1 MSKFIPAI
9 LTEFSGQII
18 ETRSL
23 PERPASF
30 SPVPAICDP
39 QLEKCLKDI
48 GYDRLYSHQAE
59 MFERAIEGANVII
72 TTGTA
77 SGKSLAFY
85 LPVIQ
90 KVIQNPSKR
99 ALFIFPTKALTKDQL
114 RNLQPFVK
122 YFGKRKLQVGV
133 YDGDTPPTER
143 RRLREEANIILTNP
157 DMINSSFLPNHNR
170 YGFPHLFANLHF
182 VVIDELHAY
191 RGAFG
196 SHVSN
201 VMRRLLRICKYHNNV
216 PHFLCSSATI
226 ANPQELA
233 ENICHSK
240 FVHVEKDGS
249 PAPAKVIV
257 FWQPP
262 FVGRDEAVRRSV
274 VQEMVRLVPAL
285 IEQSLRVISF
295 CMSRKAT
302 EIVTKECRDILS
314 CDKLNLGDKIS
325 GYRGGYTPEERR
337 RIEKGLVN
345 GDILGVVST
354 NALELGIDI
363 GSLEMVVM
371 GGFPGTRASF
381 WQQAGRA
388 GRRGEKAYA
397 VLILDNRPIDQFI
410 GMNPEWLIGRP
421 TEDAVIDKDNLY
433 IQLSHIRAAAA
444 ELPLT
449 VDDIAYFPD
458 LGEVLPLL
466 QDIGEIEEVHNNYHW
481 IGKSSPA
488 HEFSLRNI
496 TNETV
501 EVVDSKNEKTLT
513 TVDLKQAK
521 RELYPG
527 AIYLHD
533 TIQYKCLDL
542 NLQTKIA
549 TVETVDSNYFTDPH
563 MPTGIDVLVVHNNR
577 AVARANVFFG
587 DVKVNTTILGYEM
600 IQFSNHQNL
609 GYEKL
614 INPLQDEMDTEGCWI
629 ELPHNVAKALG
640 VGTVDPHAN
649 IQDGAAISD
658 IKNESRF
665 SYVGGLQHALKTTA
679 ELKVMATFS
688 DLSGGSFSF
697 LTEKEGTP
705 SIAVIL
711 YDLYP
716 GGLGFS
722 EKAFEKI
729 EEIINNAILLV
740 KKCRCKVGC
749 PACVGDYRIDKK
761 IVLWALENL
770 FVETDL
776 PKDLLVSEEP
786 RIGRVEHPFTWEKI
800 EDDWPKLI
808 DLMERHGSFGANLL
822 SKATRFCVENA
833 SLILYFPES
842 IVKLTDKE
850 ETKRAIINSLGQ
862 YMHLPLGF
870 TFLLESEA
878 VADEGRKR
886 IKLIRHFEDKK
897 G

>member
-1 MSKFIPAI
+1 MGSVPHTSTNSYSIVMSNIIQEI
-9 LTEFSGQII
+9 LKKYSEQII
-18 ETRSL
+18 EIRSL
-23 PERPASF
+23 TERHPSF

-39 QLEKCLKDI
+39 QLEKCLQAI

-59 MFERAIEGANVII
+59 MFEKAIEGKNIII

-90 KVIQNPSKR
+90 KIIQNPSKR

-114 RNLQPFVK
+114 RNIHPFVE
-122 YFGKRKLQVGV
+122 YFGRKRLQAGV

-143 RRLREEANIILTNP
+143 KRIREEANIILTNP

-170 YGFPHLFANLHF
+170 YGFPHLFANLQF

-201 VMRRLLRICKYHNNV
+201 VIRRLLRICKYHNNV
-216 PHFLCSSATI
+216 PKFLCSSATI

-249 PAPAKVIV
+249 PAPAKEIM

-262 FVGRDEAVRRSV
+262 FVGSDKVYRRSV
-274 VQEMVRLVPAL
+274 VEEIITLLPAL
-285 IEQSLRVISF
+285 IENSVRVISF
-295 CMSRKAT
+295 CMTRRAT

-314 CDKLNLGDKIS
+314 TDKFSLGDKIS

-397 VLILDNRPIDQFI
+397 VLILNNRPIDQFI

-421 TEDAVIDKDNLY
+421 TEDAVVDKDNLY

-466 QDIGEIEEVHNNYHW
+466 QDIGEIKEVHNNYHW
-481 IGKSSPA
+481 VGKSSPA

-521 RELYPG
+521 LELYPG

-533 TIQYKCLDL
+533 TIQYKCLEL
-542 NLQTKIA
+542 SLETKIA
-549 TVETVDSNYFTDPH
+549 TVEPIDSNYYTAPD
-563 MPTGIDVLVVHNNR
+563 TSTNIDVLVVHNNR
-577 AVARANVFFG
+577 VVARANVFFG
-587 DVKVNTTILGYEM
+587 DVKVNTIIGGYKMIQFSSHQILGYEP
-600 IQFSNHQNL
+600 L
-609 GYEKL
+609 TY
-614 INPLQDEMDTEGCWI
+614 PLQYELDTEGCWI
-629 ELPHNVAKALG
+629 QLPHNVAKALYS
-640 VGTVDPHAN
+640 GTVDPYY
-649 IQDGAAISD
+649 D
-658 IKNESRF
+658 
-665 SYVGGLQHALKTTA
+665 YVYGLGHALKAAA
-679 ELKVMATFS
+679 EIKVMATFS
-688 DLSGGSFSF
+688 DLGGGKFAF
-697 LTEKEGTP
+697 INEKEGTQ
-705 SIAVIL
+705 SEAVIL

-722 EKAFEKI
+722 EKAFENI

-749 PACVGDYRIDKK
+749 PACVGNYKIDKK
-761 IVLWALENL
+761 IILWALENL
-770 FVETDL
+770 FVETDP
-776 PKDLLVSEEP
+776 PKDLMVSQEP
-786 RIGRVEHPFTWEKI
+786 IIGRVEHPFTWEKI

-808 DLMERHGSFGANLL
+808 DLMERQKNFGANLL
-822 SKATRFCVENA
+822 SKATRLCVENA

-842 IVKLTDKE
+842 IVKLADKE
-850 ETKRAIINSLGQ
+850 EIKRAIINSLGQ
-862 YMHLPLGF
+862 HLELPQGF
-870 TFLLESEA
+870 TLLLESEA
-878 VADEGRKR
+878 IADEGRKR
-886 IKLIRHFEDKK
+886 SKLLRHFKDSKE
-897 G
+897 

>member
-1 MSKFIPAI
+1 MSNIIPDI
-9 LTEFSGQII
+9 LKKYSKQII

-23 PERPASF
+23 PERPPSF
-30 SPVPAICDP
+30 SPVPAICAP
-39 QLEKCLKDI
+39 QLAKCLQAI

-59 MFERAIEGANVII
+59 MFEKAIEGENVII

-90 KVIQNPSKR
+90 KIIQNPSKR

-114 RNLQPFVK
+114 RNLQPFVE
-122 YFGKRKLQVGV
+122 YFGRRKLHVGV
-133 YDGDTPPTER
+133 YDGDTAPTER
-143 RRLREEANIILTNP
+143 KIIREEANIILTNP

-170 YGFPHLFANLHF
+170 YGFPHLFANLQF

-201 VMRRLLRICKYHNNV
+201 VIRRLLRICKYHNNV

-226 ANPQELA
+226 ANPKELA
-233 ENICHSK
+233 ENVCHSE

-249 PAPAKVIV
+249 PAPSKEII

-262 FVGRDEAVRRSV
+262 FVGRDGAVRRV
-274 VQEMVRLVPAL
+274 VQEMITLLPAL
-285 IEQSLRVISF
+285 IEHNVRVISF

-314 CDKLNLGDKIS
+314 ADKLSLGDKIS

-337 RIEKGLVN
+337 RIEQGLVK

-363 GSLEMVVM
+363 GSLELVVM

-397 VLILDNRPIDQFI
+397 VLILDNKSIDQFI

-421 TEDAVIDKDNLY
+421 TEDAVVDKDNLY

-458 LGEVLPLL
+458 LGEILPLL
-466 QDIGEIEEVHNNYHW
+466 QDIGEIKEVHNNYHW

-533 TIQYKCLDL
+533 TIQYKCLEL
-542 NLQTKIA
+542 NLETKIA

-563 MPTGIDVLVVHNNR
+563 MHTGIDVLVVHNNR
-577 AVARANVFFG
+577 ALARANVFFG
-587 DVKVNTTILGYEM
+587 DVKVNTVILGYKM
-600 IQFSNHQNL
+600 IQFNSHQNL
-609 GYEKL
+609 GYEN
-614 INPLQDEMDTEGCWI
+614 IADPLQDELDTEGCWI
-629 ELPHNVAKALG
+629 QLPYNVAKALG
-640 VGTVDPHAN
+640 SGTIDPNKN
-649 IQDGAAISD
+649 IQDGASISD
-658 IKNESRF
+658 IESESR
-665 SYVGGLQHALKTTA
+665 SIYVHGLVHALKAAA

-688 DLSGGSFSF
+688 DLGGTNFAF
-697 LTEKEGTP
+697 INEKEGNQ
-705 SIAVIL
+705 SVAVIL

-722 EKAFEKI
+722 EKAFGNI
-729 EEIINNAILLV
+729 QEIINNAILLV

-749 PACVGDYRIDKK
+749 PACVGDYKIDKK
-761 IVLWALENL
+761 IILWALENL
-770 FVETDL
+770 FVETDP
-776 PKDLLVSEEP
+776 PKDLIVSEEP
-786 RIGRVEHPFTWEKI
+786 RIERVEYPFTWGKI

-808 DLMERHGSFGANLL
+808 DMMERHRNFGTNLLRKAIKLCVEDANL
-822 SKATRFCVENA
+822 T
-833 SLILYFPES
+833 LYFPKS
-842 IVKLTDKE
+842 ILNLAEKE

-862 YMHLPLGF
+862 HMELPQGF
-870 TFLLESEA
+870 ALLFESEA
-878 VADEGRKR
+878 VTDEGKNR
-886 IKLIRHFEDKK
+886 IKLMRYFKDRKE
-897 G
+897 